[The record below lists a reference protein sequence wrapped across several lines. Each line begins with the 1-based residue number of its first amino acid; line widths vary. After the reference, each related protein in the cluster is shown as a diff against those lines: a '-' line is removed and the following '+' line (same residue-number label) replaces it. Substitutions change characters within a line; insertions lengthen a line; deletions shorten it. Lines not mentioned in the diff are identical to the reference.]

1 MFFVSAISLCFLHFA
16 WILLSVLLPGDDNNE
31 KKNGNGTVVGLLF
44 LLC

>member
-16 WILLSVLLPGDDNNE
+16 WILLSVLLPDDNNE